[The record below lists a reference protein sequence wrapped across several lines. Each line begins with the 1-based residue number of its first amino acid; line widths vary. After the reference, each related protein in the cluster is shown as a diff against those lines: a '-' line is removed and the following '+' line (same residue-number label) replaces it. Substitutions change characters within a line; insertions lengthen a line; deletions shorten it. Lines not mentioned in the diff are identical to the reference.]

1 MLASAGMMNP
11 QIRFGEDLMSR
22 VSYVMM
28 HPDGDAEMTKVIR
41 EPINELAENVAT
53 KANRKLDEIVEVTFV
68 GNPIMHHLLLGINP
82 LELGGHLS
90 LWQRMKA

>member
-41 EPINELAENVAT
+41 ETINEWPRMSLQ
-53 KANRKLDEIVEVTFV
+53 ANRKLDEIVEVTFV
-68 GNPIMHHLLLGINP
+68 GIP
-82 LELGGHLS
+82 
-90 LWQRMKA
+90 